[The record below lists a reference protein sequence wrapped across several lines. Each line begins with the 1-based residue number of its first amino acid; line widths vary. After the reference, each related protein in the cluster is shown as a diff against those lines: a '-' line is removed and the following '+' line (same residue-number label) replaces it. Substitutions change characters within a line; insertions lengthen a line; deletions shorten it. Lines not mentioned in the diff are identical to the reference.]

1 MLFSSAKNNKSD
13 IREVKQKTARFCAYQ
28 ERCISDVKRKLS
40 SLQVTGEEAD
50 TIIDEL
56 IDEGFLNEER
66 FAKVFASGKFRL
78 KGWGRIKIY
87 RALQAK
93 GMQSTDIRK
102 ALDEIDE
109 TEYRQTLKTIMEK
122 KERELT
128 EDDFAKRKQKLIN
141 FALGRGFESEVV
153 WEAIRELGM

>member
-1 MLFSSAKNNKSD
+1 MKASSGDIN
-13 IREVKQKTARFCAYQ
+13 IREIKQKAARFCAYQ
-28 ERCISDVKRKLS
+28 ERCISDVRRKLS
-40 SLQVTGEEAD
+40 SLQVAGEEAD

-56 IDEGFLNEER
+56 INEGFINEER
-66 FAKVFASGKFRL
+66 FAKIFVSGKFRL

-87 RALQAK
+87 KALQAK
-93 GMQSTDIRK
+93 GLQAKDINK

-109 TEYRQTLKTIMEK
+109 TEYRQTLKSILEK

-128 EDDFAKRKQKLIN
+128 EDDFAKRKQKLVN

-153 WEAIRELGM
+153 WEVIRELGM